1 MMERASSISAKLLR
15 QLQGYYRKALQKAYN
30 SKEVGRIESRC
41 LNRPYWLQVLFDD
54 YERKL
59 IVVVM
64 GSIVVL
70 LISDRNNGLKYALSV
85 VPCLTNSCLRLV
97 GVSNSGSLE
106 ATLARFS
113 AFLDIN
119 IDIKDEILLFTRYII
134 KYYRRDEGHKRYGY
148 HVKGADDFVRGAN
161 INEEQPLDGSLLEYM
176 MLWTGKALTITTPNQ
191 QPLSI
196 DQSSMSTSRIHF
208 SPQQSGQ
215 DNVHAMH
222 SREGTFLHK
231 GTMHHPR
238 KFLSKM

>member
-1 MMERASSISAKLLR
+1 MGRNIKFKRRRSEVSI
-15 QLQGYYRKALQKAYN
+15 
-30 SKEVGRIESRC
+30 
-41 LNRPYWLQVLFDD
+41 
-54 YERKL
+54 
-59 IVVVM
+59 
-64 GSIVVL
+64 
-70 LISDRNNGLKYALSV
+70 
-85 VPCLTNSCLRLV
+85 T

-119 IDIKDEILLFTRYII
+119 NVIKDEILWLTRYLI
-134 KYYRRDEGHKRYGY
+134 KYFKRYECY
-148 HVKGADDFVRGAN
+148 VKAADDFVKEAN
-161 INEEQPLDGSLLEYM
+161 INEEQPPYGSLFENVK
-176 MLWTGKALTITTPNQ
+176 LWPVGKALTITTPNQ

-215 DNVHAMH
+215 DNVRAMH

-238 KFLSKM
+238 RFLSKM